1 MQLVY
6 NKKDNYYLIND
17 LIKIDVETSIA
28 IAKLKNTKECLK
40 LIDDEWI
47 YIYYKSN
54 IKLIS
59 IIFPNE
65 KIVSYCFLN
74 DDINDYRKSNII
86 IETDNRY
93 DDVFVEPCNVTIL
106 KNGTSN
112 KISHG
117 KFSGQYRNM
126 YWKVK
131 SEEVTYYMM
140 HISNSIYTKISKRDI
155 KKIINYNGVRP
166 FWYLHSN
173 GYIGTTTYPD
183 KHQFYLHQYIMDVHT
198 EDNTNYEKTVDHI
211 NCDKLD
217 NRQSNLRFANMSEQ
231 NENRAKTARRCD
243 AKIELPEWL
252 TVLPKYVQYRQEIYN
267 KETNSMRDF
276 FIIMHPKADKMWES
290 SKSMNISLLD
300 KFKATKLQLQLFDG
314 LISESEYK
322 VESGE
327 NKIIDLPLGIRILE
341 KNNKYTLIYDYRTSG
356 NRYNIKRTISTKSV
370 QNELSELIK
379 DINIK
384 YKELKISDYTINN
397 TYACKLIEK
406 HIIEPIQYDVNI
418 SDEIKHNLPKN
429 FIITSEKINDKITKY
444 LAFTKRINGK
454 KYNMKMKIVS
464 DDINSL
470 LDELIVKIN
479 KKFNL
484 HP

>member
-1 MQLVY
+1 
-6 NKKDNYYLIND
+6 
-17 LIKIDVETSIA
+17 
-28 IAKLKNTKECLK
+28 
-40 LIDDEWI
+40 
-47 YIYYKSN
+47 
-54 IKLIS
+54 
-59 IIFPNE
+59 
-65 KIVSYCFLN
+65 
-74 DDINDYRKSNII
+74 
-86 IETDNRY
+86 
-93 DDVFVEPCNVTIL
+93 
-106 KNGTSN
+106 
-112 KISHG
+112 
-117 KFSGQYRNM
+117 
-126 YWKVK
+126 
-131 SEEVTYYMM
+131 
-140 HISNSIYTKISKRDI
+140 
-155 KKIINYNGVRP
+155 
-166 FWYLHSN
+166 
-173 GYIGTTTYPD
+173 
-183 KHQFYLHQYIMDVHT
+183 MDVHT

-211 NCDKLD
+211 NRDKLD

-231 NENRAKTARRCD
+231 NENRDKTARRCD

-406 HIIEPIQYDVNI
+406 HIIEPTQFDVNI
-418 SDEIKHNLPKN
+418 SDETKHNLPKN

-484 HP
+484 NITKELAE